1 LTRILCLKK
10 QCKEIIL
17 PEIDAL
23 RENGILY
30 NRAMNKKDI
39 SRFRANRQKEVD
51 GVALYTALAEIE
63 KQPELAEVYKRM
75 AASEEKHVIFWEKR
89 LKESGANI
97 PSRRPS
103 WRAHTMRILAR
114 RFGAQ
119 FILPTLTAGENAT
132 SSEYDLQFEDGIEDM
147 SADEKSHARLL
158 ATASNSLS
166 GLMGSEVAQLEGR
179 HRVGGGNA
187 LRAAVLGAN
196 DGLVS
201 VLSLTMG
208 AAGANLPG
216 HGVLI
221 TGIAGLLAGA
231 SSMALGEWLSVQSSR
246 ELYEHQIKIEAE
258 EIEHAPEDE
267 QEELALIYQAKGLP
281 KDRAR
286 ELAAAQMTADK
297 AHILDT
303 LAREELGIDPKEL
316 GGSPWEAAITS
327 FFLFAGGAIIPLF
340 PYLFLHGL
348 TAIIVSLSVG
358 ALALFL
364 TGAAITLMTGKNVW
378 VSGLRQV
385 VIGIVAAALVYGV
398 GRLIGVT
405 VGG

>member
-1 LTRILCLKK
+1 
-10 QCKEIIL
+10 
-17 PEIDAL
+17 
-23 RENGILY
+23 
-30 NRAMNKKDI
+30 MNKKDI
-39 SRFRANRQKEVD
+39 SRFRANWQKEVD

-63 KQPELAEVYKRM
+63 KQPELAEVYQRM
-75 AASEEKHVIFWEKR
+75 AASEEKHVAFWEKR
-89 LKESGANI
+89 LKEAGVKI
-97 PSRRPS
+97 PTRHPS

-114 RFGAQ
+114 RLGVQ
-119 FILPTLTAGENAT
+119 FILPTLTANEQTTSGEYELHA
-132 SSEYDLQFEDGIEDM
+132 EDGIDDM

-158 ATASNSLS
+158 ATASNRLS

-179 HRVGGGNA
+179 HRLGGGNA

-281 KDRAR
+281 RDRAR
-286 ELAAAQMTADK
+286 ELAAAQMKDK

-303 LAREELGIDPKEL
+303 LSREELGIDPEEL
-316 GGSPWEAAITS
+316 GGSPWTAAITS
-327 FFLFAGGAIIPLF
+327 FFLFSAGAIFPLF
-340 PYLFLHGL
+340 PYIFLHGL
-348 TAIIVSLSVG
+348 VAVIVSLSVG

-385 VIGIVAAALVYGV
+385 LIGLIAAALVYGV
-398 GRLIGVT
+398 GHLIGVS

>member
-1 LTRILCLKK
+1 MDTSKDETRYL
-10 QCKEIIL
+10 
-17 PEIDAL
+17 
-23 RENGILY
+23 
-30 NRAMNKKDI
+30 
-39 SRFRANRQKEVD
+39 ANWQKEVD
-51 GVALYTALAEIE
+51 GTALYLVLAEIE
-63 KQPELAEVYKRM
+63 KQPKLAEVFRLM
-75 AASEEKHVIFWEKR
+75 AASEEKHTAFWEKR
-89 LKESGANI
+89 LEQAGVKL
-97 PSRRPS
+97 PRRRVS
-103 WRAHTMRILAR
+103 WRARSMSFLAR
-114 RFGAQ
+114 RFGVN
-119 FILPTLTAGENAT
+119 FILPTLTSGEQIT
-132 SSEYDLQFEDGIEDM
+132 SSEYDSQPESGIEAM

-158 ATASNSLS
+158 QEVTGGKSGLS
-166 GLMGSEVAQLEGR
+166 GGAVAQMEGR

-246 ELYEHQIKIEAE
+246 ELYQRQISLEADEIADHPE
-258 EIEHAPEDE
+258 EE

-281 KDRAR
+281 LERAR
-286 ELAAAQMTADK
+286 EMAAHITADK
-297 AHILDT
+297 DNFLDALT
-303 LAREELGIDPKEL
+303 REELGINPKEL

-327 FFLFAGGAIIPLF
+327 FFLFAGGAFIPLF
-340 PYLFLHGL
+340 PYIFLQGL
-348 TAIIVSLSVG
+348 TAIILSLSLG

-364 TGAAITLMTGKNVW
+364 SGAAITLMTGRSVW
-378 VSGLRQV
+378 VSGFRQV
-385 VIGIVAAALVYGV
+385 LIGILAAVLVFGV